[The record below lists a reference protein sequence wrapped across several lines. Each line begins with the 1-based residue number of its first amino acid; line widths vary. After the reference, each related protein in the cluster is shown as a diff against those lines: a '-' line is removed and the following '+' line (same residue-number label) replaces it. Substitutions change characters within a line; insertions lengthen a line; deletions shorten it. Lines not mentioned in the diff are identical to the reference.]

1 MAYTDQSRRPSPASM
16 TAVITIHALMGL
28 ALVTGLTV
36 SGSIIKDKDITAIFI
51 PKDIPKPPEPIPTAA
66 PTEITPS
73 SRPIVTPPPPI
84 DLNRSNS
91 DMDMTTKIPPTRP
104 IEQQPGERAPLGP
117 TPAATESPEPKGF
130 DPVAAKPRNDPSR
143 WLSNNDYRP
152 SWARQELTG
161 TARFRLEIAAT
172 GKVTG
177 CTVTGSTGH
186 KELDQA
192 TCSLVTRR
200 AKFEPARGKQGEPVS
215 GTYSGSVSWQLPE

>member
-1 MAYTDQSRRPSPASM
+1 MAYTDQSQRPSPASM

-51 PKDIPKPPEPIPTAA
+51 PKDIPKPPEPIPTPV

-91 DMDMTTKIPPTRP
+91 DMDTTTKIPPTRP

-117 TPAATESPEPKGF
+117 TPAATNRRNRRVLTRWPPNRAMIHRAGF
-130 DPVAAKPRNDPSR
+130 PTMTIAPAGRGRN
-143 WLSNNDYRP
+143 
-152 SWARQELTG
+152 
-161 TARFRLEIAAT
+161 
-172 GKVTG
+172 
-177 CTVTGSTGH
+177 
-186 KELDQA
+186 
-192 TCSLVTRR
+192 
-200 AKFEPARGKQGEPVS
+200 
-215 GTYSGSVSWQLPE
+215 